1 MVWKSI
7 HFAAFVGAPAF
18 IALLANTHTSD
29 LKVKT
34 LGGETFFTAAAAKL
48 RKNCAELPVENQKLR
63 TVRGRNPHTPT
74 SPGGKNEKNVL
85 LHRVR
90 DSENKSFPNLLLFI
104 LFFFTRPSVKEPA
117 ENILNQ
123 DTVRSVPAALPI
135 GASDSGG
142 RSLTKVTSTANHLGA
157 EKSPKSVFRPPLFSW
172 READWS
178 SGLLQ
183 FFWKYQDSDL
193 WIWMIFRSS
202 QRRHL
207 SSSGFS
213 RVLVPDS
220 LPG

>member
-1 MVWKSI
+1 MGWKSI

-74 SPGGKNEKNVL
+74 STGGKNEKNVL

-104 LFFFTRPSVKEPA
+104 IYFFYTSVCERAGRKHSEPGH
-117 ENILNQ
+117 
-123 DTVRSVPAALPI
+123 RSLSTS
-135 GASDSGG
+135 GASYWW
-142 RSLTKVTSTANHLGA
+142 A
-157 EKSPKSVFRPPLFSW
+157 EFNKSHVHSQS
-172 READWS
+172 
-178 SGLLQ
+178 
-183 FFWKYQDSDL
+183 
-193 WIWMIFRSS
+193 FRS
-202 QRRHL
+202 REKPK
-207 SSSGFS
+207 
-213 RVLVPDS
+213 VC
-220 LPG
+220 LPHASFLLEGS